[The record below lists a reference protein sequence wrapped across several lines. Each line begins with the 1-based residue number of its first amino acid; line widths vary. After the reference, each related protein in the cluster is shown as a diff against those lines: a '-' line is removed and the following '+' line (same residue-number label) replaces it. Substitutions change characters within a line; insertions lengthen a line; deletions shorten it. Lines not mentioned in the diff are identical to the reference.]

1 VFGLIVWPGSVADS
15 WLSSLPCLLCLL
27 CLQFRGDIDDRM
39 LPEAV
44 APLLESLHLAGGD
57 VATPLG
63 RRFNM
68 TRWFNAQG
76 LSPPLPSVISA
87 ALQRQGSLPPLKL
100 PAVQAAPAPAGAS
113 LAPRQLA
120 APAHDASAAEVLRQ
134 SASAGTLLVC
144 DFDRTLVDWDAGE
157 LSGCRA
163 VPAMPAPLPACWLA
177 LVLRRPCLLAA
188 VLPLPP
194 SCPALW
200 IEPPI
205 FLPDVSPCCRRAS
218 VR

>member
-1 VFGLIVWPGSVADS
+1 M
-15 WLSSLPCLLCLL
+15 
-27 CLQFRGDIDDRM
+27 QFRGDIDDRM

-44 APLLESLHLAGGD
+44 APLLESLHLAGCD

-68 TRWFNAQG
+68 TKWFHAQG
-76 LSPPLPSVISA
+76 LSPPLPTVISA

-100 PAVQAAPAPAGAS
+100 QAVQAAHGPAPAGAS

-134 SASAGTLLVC
+134 SVSAGTLLVC

-157 LSGCRA
+157 CAPALPA
-163 VPAMPAPLPACWLA
+163 VPAVPVPLPACWRP
-177 LVLRRPCLLAA
+177 LVLRMTCLRAA
-188 VLPLPP
+188 ALTSCLPAFVHQPQ
-194 SCPALW
+194 AL
-200 IEPPI
+200 
-205 FLPDVSPCCRRAS
+205 D
-218 VR
+218 

>member
-1 VFGLIVWPGSVADS
+1 LLIPA
-15 WLSSLPCLLCLL
+15 LLTALPALPCLLRPLCLL

-68 TRWFNAQG
+68 TKWFHAQG
-76 LSPPLPSVISA
+76 LSPPLPTVISA

-100 PAVQAAPAPAGAS
+100 QAVQAAHGPAPAGAS

-134 SASAGTLLVC
+134 SVSAGTLLVC

-157 LSGCRA
+157 CAPA
-163 VPAMPAPLPACWLA
+163 VPAPLPAGWRP
-177 LVLRRPCLLAA
+177 LVLCMACLRAA
-188 VLPLPP
+188 ALP
-194 SCPALW
+194 SCLPAYVHQPQAL
-200 IEPPI
+200 
-205 FLPDVSPCCRRAS
+205 D
-218 VR
+218 